1 MMDRTGAVPAQQ
13 MDVPGVPVRGAAT
26 HGDKRP
32 DEGPRGTI
40 SQVLLWTLTLAV
52 PLAIWFAPL
61 GLDPRIQKTLAI
73 TAFMIGSWMTHAQ
86 DVAISGL
93 MGMYLFWV
101 AGVVP
106 FGDAFYGF
114 STSTPWFLFGA
125 MLFGSMAT
133 KSGLARRLAFAVMR
147 RIGHTYQRLLL
158 GIIVADFLLTFI
170 VPSGIA
176 RVVIMA
182 AIAAG
187 VVEAF
192 GYGRGS
198 RIGIGMFIVLVY
210 TATIFDKMII
220 AGAASITA
228 RGLIERVGNVDV
240 LWSQWFLAYL
250 PCDILTIF
258 VAWRL
263 VLWMYPPE
271 QETLPGGAAFL
282 DEEVQKM
289 GRLKVLEWRS
299 IVLFGLGLGLWMTDF
314 LHGIPSPMIGIG
326 VGLAAVLPRVGVL
339 DVEDVKKMNLL
350 PVFFVAS
357 AISMAH
363 VLEHTKALNILTEV
377 LFAWTQPFMD
387 SAWASTAVLYWSA
400 FLYHIVIG
408 DEISMLATSLPM
420 LMNYAKSAGL
430 DPLALGMVWTFSA
443 GAKIFLYQS
452 AVLVVGYSY
461 GYFGA
466 RDLFRVGLALSIVEW
481 AILMLLV
488 PLYWPLIG
496 L

>member
-1 MMDRTGAVPAQQ
+1 MTSQQ
-13 MDVPGVPVRGAAT
+13 ISAPGVPVAGNLSYPT
-26 HGDKRP
+26 IEEP
-32 DEGPRGTI
+32 PRGPLG
-40 SQVLLWTLTLAV
+40 QVLLWGLTLGV
-52 PLAIWFAPL
+52 PLFLWFAPL
-61 GLDPRIQKTLAI
+61 GIDPKMQKALAI
-73 TAFMIGSWMTHAQ
+73 AAFMIGSWMTHAQ
-86 DVAISGL
+86 DVAISGM
-93 MGMYLFWV
+93 MGMYLFW
-101 AGVVP
+101 ALGVVP
-106 FGDAFYGF
+106 FPDAFHGF
-114 STSTPWFLFGA
+114 SSTTPWFLFGA
-125 MLFGSMAT
+125 ILFGLMAT
-133 KSGLARRLAFAVMR
+133 KSGLARRLAFMVMR
-147 RIGHTYQRLLL
+147 SIGHTYQRLLL

-176 RVVIMA
+176 RVVIMSA
-182 AIAAG
+182 VAAG
-187 VVEAF
+187 LVEAF

-198 RIGIGMFIVLVY
+198 RIGKGMFIVLVY

-228 RGLIERVGNVDV
+228 RGLIERVGEVHV

-250 PCDILTIF
+250 PCDIITIF

-271 QETLPGGAAFL
+271 RETLPGGAAFL
-282 DEEVQKM
+282 RDEVTNM
-289 GRLKVLEWRS
+289 GPLNALEWRS
-299 IVLFGLGLGLWMTDF
+299 IALFGLGLGLWMTDF
-314 LHGIPSPMIGIG
+314 IHHIPSPMIGLG

-339 DVEDVKKMNLL
+339 DVEDVKKVNLL

-363 VLEHTKALNILTEV
+363 VLEHTKALNILTDV
-377 LFAWTQPFMD
+377 LFAWTQPFMA
-387 SAWASTAVLYWSA
+387 STVASTAVLYWSA
-400 FLYHIVIG
+400 FVYHIVIG

-443 GAKIFLYQS
+443 GGKVFLYQS

-461 GYFGA
+461 GYFTVK
-466 RDLFRVGLALSIVEW
+466 DLFRVGAALTVVEFL
-481 AILMLLV
+481 ILMLLV

-496 L
+496 IGY